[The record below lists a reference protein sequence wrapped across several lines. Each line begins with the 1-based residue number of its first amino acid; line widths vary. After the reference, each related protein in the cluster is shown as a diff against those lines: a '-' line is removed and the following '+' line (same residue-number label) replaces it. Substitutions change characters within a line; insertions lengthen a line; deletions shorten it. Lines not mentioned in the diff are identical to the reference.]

1 MDLCYRDNRPSTIG
15 TSPCA
20 ASRAPKPSR
29 FPIRVLPTAPGNAL
43 WISAVPTNVGY
54 WGKSGKHVLD
64 LRFTAFDPKRTSP
77 TSDDISSDLTFT
89 VFQLFSLAC

>member
-1 MDLCYRDNRPSTIG
+1 
-15 TSPCA
+15 
-20 ASRAPKPSR
+20 
-29 FPIRVLPTAPGNAL
+29 L